1 MKGWLSDPTWRTIWR
16 PGEASLPYR
25 HARQPALT
33 VADDDH
39 DDHTPLLIVL
49 VDVAVSPQSENSQPE
64 MSNSRTSSLSPPRSV
79 TPPGPVIPA
88 QPDHFF
94 GSEGA
99 HLPPSPHSDARPWL
113 HPNDDPLAHRG
124 IPVFKPTMDE
134 FADFEG
140 YMTKIE
146 CWGLKSGIVKV
157 IPPKE
162 WVDALP
168 PVKDQLAKVKIR
180 SPIEQLMVGR
190 GGLFR
195 QQNVEKRRNMSVREW
210 AELCNKEEFRAP
222 GVDDVGLHARNTRVG
237 PRPAK
242 RSRAS
247 APSHNVESVE
257 PEEMPQSAV
266 KEERGEMSTG
276 ALVND
281 ARGEYMSPPTS
292 VGDPGAEDDG
302 DRPADVDADQTEE
315 NPKQKGKRTQTRE
328 AREAQRAAKD
338 AAFIQVF
345 DPNKDW
351 LPPGTSPE
359 DYTVEFC
366 QKLERQFWRN
376 CSFGRPPWYGAD
388 SQGSL
393 YTDETKIWN
402 VGHLPSFLSRLLPA
416 SNGLPG
422 VNLPYLYFG
431 MWRAT
436 FAWHVEDMDLFS
448 INYIHFGAPK
458 FWYAVPQGRAAA
470 LEATMKSYFPKDT
483 SECPQFL
490 RHKSF
495 LASPT
500 LLAQSSCRPNFL
512 VQREHEFVITYP
524 RGYHAGFNLG
534 FNCAESVNFALE
546 SWIELGRKAKACRCV
561 ADSVRIDVDQLLR
574 DMQDCEAEIVQPPPS
589 SKRKAEGV
597 DGAQKRKRP
606 KPTVEPRIG
615 SAPTSKVSVTLRL
628 GPKPPEPE
636 GFPCCLCVSMS
647 QDGLSR
653 VQDPPIG
660 KRELP
665 ESLSS
670 IYDGTK
676 WMAHEECAKVVPE
689 TWVDTVE
696 SAEILPDG
704 SHVRES
710 RVFGVDAIVKDRWN
724 LKCSACTKGRQ
735 KAHGA
740 PIQCTKGKCTKS
752 FHVSCAR
759 EGRNG
764 ISYTLLR
771 EVEKEVILIDM
782 QPASSHIPHTA
793 GEPSQSEATA
803 GLFVAHAAQPD
814 AEPRVLKT
822 IKKNEVQVLCNQ
834 HNPAVAAAKKANK
847 QDKIRNELLA
857 LPSMSRIKIRVSA
870 GVFEVSLL
878 RVIEETGSIEV
889 LWDRGI
895 KREFKWGSVVFGQT
909 DGQTVMQK
917 PSEPA
922 PEPVPQRSKDAIPT
936 LHVATFPSAESSS
949 SSSSTSAA
957 TPAPGSMYMPA
968 YPYQPS
974 SAMYATGS
982 WPYQVCQPPPQQ
994 IPYSLAYTYPGYYPA
1009 AMQTTCR
1016 SPAESSG
1023 AQGTY
1028 RSPLQ
1033 WQQPYIGPR
1042 TNGDPTGSS
1051 GQAHPTQS

>member
-1 MKGWLSDPTWRTIWR
+1 
-16 PGEASLPYR
+16 
-25 HARQPALT
+25 
-33 VADDDH
+33 
-39 DDHTPLLIVL
+39 
-49 VDVAVSPQSENSQPE
+49 
-64 MSNSRTSSLSPPRSV
+64 MSSSRTSSLTPSRSV
-79 TPPGPVIPA
+79 TPPVPTITI

-94 GSEGA
+94 GSEGP
-99 HLPPSPHSDARPWL
+99 HLPPSPNSDARPWL
-113 HPNDDPLAHRG
+113 DPNDDPLAHRG

-134 FADFEG
+134 FSNFEG

-146 CWGLKSGIVKV
+146 CWGLRSGIVKV

-162 WVDALP
+162 WVEALP
-168 PVKDQLAKVKIR
+168 PISDQLANVKIR
-180 SPIEQLMVGR
+180 SPIEQHMLGR

-195 QQNVEKRRNMSVREW
+195 QENVEKRRVMSVREW
-210 AELCNKEEFRAP
+210 AELCNKEDFRTP
-222 GVDDVGLHARNTRVG
+222 GIEDVGLHARSARVG
-237 PRPAK
+237 LRPVRRARPR
-242 RSRAS
+242 
-247 APSHNVESVE
+247 APSHKVESVE
-257 PEEMPQSAV
+257 PENTPHSAI
-266 KEERGEMSTG
+266 KEERGESS
-276 ALVND
+276 ADILVD
-281 ARGEYMSPPTS
+281 ECRGDYMSPPTS
-292 VGDPGAEDDG
+292 VGNPRSPTADVDPPSTNTPSQAHGGGDDAGVDDDG
-302 DRPADVDADQTEE
+302 DNLADVDADQTEE
-315 NPKQKGKRTQTRE
+315 KPKQKGKRTQTRE
-328 AREAQRAAKD
+328 AREAQLAVRAAKD

-345 DPNKDW
+345 EPNKDW
-351 LPPGTSPE
+351 LPPGTTPD
-359 DYTVEFC
+359 DYTTEFC
-366 QKLERQFWRN
+366 QKLERQYWRN
-376 CSFGRPPWYGAD
+376 CGLGRPAWYGAD
-388 SQGSL
+388 TQGSL

-402 VGHLPSFLSRLLPA
+402 VAHLPSFLSRILP
-416 SNGLPG
+416 SSSKGLPG

-483 SECPQFL
+483 SQCPQFL

-546 SWIELGRKAKACRCV
+546 SWVELGRRAKACQCV

-574 DMQDCEAEIVQPPPS
+574 DREEEILNPSVHLPPS
-589 SKRKAEGV
+589 SKRKSEGV
-597 DGAQKRKRP
+597 DGAPKRKRP
-606 KPTVEPRIG
+606 KPVAEPVLSS
-615 SAPTSKVSVTLRL
+615 SAPHSKVSVTLKL

-647 QDGLSR
+647 HDGLLR

-670 IYDGTK
+670 IHDSSR

-689 TWVDTVE
+689 TWVDVVE
-696 SAEILPDG
+696 LAEILLDG
-704 SHVRES
+704 SHVREL
-710 RVFGVDAIVKDRWN
+710 RIFGVDAIVRDRWN

-759 EGRNG
+759 EGQNG
-764 ISYTLLR
+764 VSYTVLR
-771 EVEKEVILIDM
+771 EVEKEVILLDL
-782 QPASSHIPHTA
+782 QPASSHRPHSS
-793 GEPSQSEATA
+793 GGPSESGATP
-803 GLFVAHAAQPD
+803 GVFMTQDAQPIAD

-822 IKKNEVQVLCNQ
+822 IKKNEVQLLCNQ
-834 HNPAVAAAKKANK
+834 HNPAIAAAKKANK

-870 GVFEVSLL
+870 GVFEVSLV
-878 RVIEETGSIEV
+878 RVIEETKSIEV

-909 DGQTVMQK
+909 DDQTVMQK

-922 PEPVPQRSKDAIPT
+922 PEPAAQRSEDATPT
-936 LHVATFPSAESSS
+936 LHVATFPSAMSSS
-949 SSSSTSAA
+949 SGSSTSGS
-957 TPAPGSMYMPA
+957 TPASAPMYMPT
-968 YPYQPS
+968 YHCQPP

-982 WPYQVCQPPPQQ
+982 WPYQVYQAPQQ
-994 IPYSLAYTYPGYYPA
+994 IPYSAAYTYPGYYPA
-1009 AMQTTCR
+1009 AMPATCR
-1016 SPAESSG
+1016 SPAESAG
-1023 AQGTY
+1023 PQGTY
-1028 RSPLQ
+1028 RSQLQ
-1033 WQQPYIGPR
+1033 WQQPYTGPR
-1042 TNGDPTGSS
+1042 TNGDPTGPSD
-1051 GQAHPTQS
+1051 QAHSMQS